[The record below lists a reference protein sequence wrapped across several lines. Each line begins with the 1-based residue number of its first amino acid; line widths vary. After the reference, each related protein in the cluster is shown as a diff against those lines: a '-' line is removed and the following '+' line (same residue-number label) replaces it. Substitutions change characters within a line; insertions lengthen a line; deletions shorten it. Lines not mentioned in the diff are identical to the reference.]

1 LEVLATSNC
10 EDCIEQKTNK
20 LQQRNISQKKKR
32 EKAAAIDSINS
43 PVKDVK

>member
-1 LEVLATSNC
+1 MKHQPKN
-10 EDCIEQKTNK
+10 
-20 LQQRNISQKKKR
+20 KR

>member
-1 LEVLATSNC
+1 VKIALNKKLTNCNNETSA
-10 EDCIEQKTNK
+10 
-20 LQQRNISQKKKR
+20 KKKR